1 MRIKC
6 IGCEVLARTL
16 YGCAATSPNT
26 IDIELLAKG
35 LHDQPANLNKS
46 LQEKINEVPD
56 TYQATVLAYGLCG
69 KSTLGLTVMKMPLV
83 VPRAH
88 DCITLF
94 LGSRERYQE
103 QFDLEP
109 GTYWY
114 EQDYLERS
122 KAGDSSLGL
131 GSIATTEGLEKQY
144 SEYVAKYGKDNADY
158 LMEVM
163 GAWQQHY
170 HRAALID
177 MNLGDISQAEQ
188 SAKAEAE
195 QRKWKFEKLPGD
207 LALIR
212 RLLDG
217 DWNEDFLVLQPG
229 QTVEMT
235 FDSQILGC
243 AGCNQ
248 K

>member
-6 IGCEVLARTL
+6 IGCEVLARSL
-16 YGCAATSPNT
+16 YWCAASSPNT

-35 LHDQPANLNKS
+35 LHDQPANLNKL
-46 LQEKINEVPD
+46 LQDKINEVQD
-56 TYQATVLAYGLCG
+56 TPYQAAVLAYGLCG
-69 KSTLGLTVMKMPLV
+69 KSTLGLTAANVPLV
-83 VPRAH
+83 IPRAH

-94 LGSRERYQE
+94 LGSRQRYQE

-131 GSIATTEGLEKQY
+131 GSIASTEGLEKQY
-144 SEYVAKYGKDNADY
+144 TEYVAKYGKDNADY

-177 MNLGDISQAEQ
+177 MNLGDISNAEK
-188 SAKAEAE
+188 SAKMEAE
-195 QRKWKFEKLPGD
+195 RRNWKFERLPGD
-207 LALIR
+207 LALIQ
-212 RLLDG
+212 RLFDG
-217 DWNEDFLVLQPG
+217 DWDEDFLVLQPG
-229 QTVEMT
+229 QAVEMT

-243 AGCNQ
+243 AGCG
-248 K
+248 